1 MTVTALPTASR
12 AALRRIAAL
21 HEACADPARLRLLNL
36 LAAGD
41 LCVCDLTELTGMSQ
55 PFVSRHLARLRSAGL
70 VLVERRGKFAYY
82 ALADL
87 GEGLAAQRAATL
99 AATLAAVSA
108 AHPAL
113 ARERKAAATAAAR
126 RLRLPCP

>member
-1 MTVTALPTASR
+1 MTSAALPTASR
-12 AALRRIAAL
+12 TALRRIAAL

-36 LAAGD
+36 LEAGE
-41 LCVCDLTELTGMSQ
+41 LCVCDLTDLTDMSQ

-70 VLVERRGKFAYY
+70 VRVKRRGKFAYY

-87 GEGLAAQRAATL
+87 GEGLAAQRDATL
-99 AATLAAVSA
+99 RAVSA

-113 ARERKAAATAAAR
+113 ARERKAAASAAGR
-126 RLRLPCP
+126 RLRLPCR